1 MVNIKTLKHSENLL
15 KVSNVIKQ
23 YVKMQLLNLINATF
37 PNESCNKIMKIKN
50 DAFRTTYRKLSV
62 KNIL

>member
-1 MVNIKTLKHSENLL
+1 
-15 KVSNVIKQ
+15 
-23 YVKMQLLNLINATF
+23 MQLLNLINATF

-50 DAFRTTYRKLSV
+50 DAFITTYRKLSV